1 MYKAINIKW
10 KTDGCEVDIPNEVDI
25 PERFIDKDGVDEES
39 VSDWLS
45 DTFGWLT
52 DGFEIVDECKAL
64 FYKICKPIPTYA
76 LSDEIGL
83 DTETSYILN
92 LETKE
97 NYLIAKEYL
106 KSLYCS
112 SKDIEEYI
120 GKKIIV
126 ELYCNGG
133 DEWWFCNHGTIEEYF
148 INAKITL
155 KRYMSDIKW

>member
-1 MYKAINIKW
+1 MLNI
-10 KTDGCEVDIPNEVDI
+10 EFN
-25 PERFIDKDGVDEES
+25 
-39 VSDWLS
+39 
-45 DTFGWLT
+45 
-52 DGFEIVDECKAL
+52 
-64 FYKICKPIPTYA
+64 KICKPIPTYA

-106 KSLYCS
+106 KSLHCS
-112 SKDIEEYI
+112 RQDIEKYI

-126 ELYCNGG
+126 ELYCNGR
-133 DEWWFCNHGTIEEYF
+133 DEWWFCNHGTVEEYF

-155 KRYMSDIKW
+155 ERYMSNITW

>member
-1 MYKAINIKW
+1 MKAINIKW
-10 KTDGCEVDIPNEVDI
+10 VTDGYEVELPNEVDI
-25 PERFIDKDGVDEES
+25 PERFVNENEVDVEA

-45 DTFGWLT
+45 DMSGWLH
-52 DGFEIVDECKAL
+52 DGFEIVDECKTL
-64 FYKICKPIPTYA
+64 FDKICKPIPTYA

-112 SKDIEEYI
+112 SQDIEEYI

-133 DEWWFCNHGTIEEYF
+133 VNGGFVIME
-148 INAKITL
+148 L
-155 KRYMSDIKW
+155 

>member
-1 MYKAINIKW
+1 MLNI
-10 KTDGCEVDIPNEVDI
+10 
-25 PERFIDKDGVDEES
+25 EE
-39 VSDWLS
+39 
-45 DTFGWLT
+45 FN
-52 DGFEIVDECKAL
+52 
-64 FYKICKPIPTYA
+64 KICKPIPTYA

-106 KSLYCS
+106 KSLCCS
-112 SKDIEEYI
+112 SQDIEKYI

-126 ELYCNGG
+126 EFYCNGG
-133 DEWWFCNHGTIEEYF
+133 NEWWFGNHGTVEEYF

-155 KRYMSDIKW
+155 ERYMSDIKW

>member
-1 MYKAINIKW
+1 MKAINIKW
-10 KTDGCEVDIPNEVDI
+10 VTDGYEVELPNEVDI
-25 PERFIDKDGVDEES
+25 PERFVNENEVDVEA

-45 DTFGWLT
+45 DMSGWLH

-64 FYKICKPIPTYA
+64 FDKICKPIPTYA
-76 LSDEIGL
+76 LSDEIGS

-112 SKDIEEYI
+112 SQDIEEYI

-133 DEWWFCNHGTIEEYF
+133 DEWWFCNHGTVEEYF

-155 KRYMSDIKW
+155 GRYISNIKW

>member
-1 MYKAINIKW
+1 MKAINIKW
-10 KTDGCEVDIPNEVDI
+10 VTDGYEVELPNEVDI
-25 PERFIDKDGVDEES
+25 PERFVNENEVDVEA

-45 DTFGWLT
+45 DMSGWLH

-64 FYKICKPIPTYA
+64 FDKICKPIPTYA
-76 LSDEIGL
+76 LSDEIGS
-83 DTETSYILN
+83 DT
-92 LETKE
+92 ETKE

-112 SKDIEEYI
+112 SQDIEEYI

-133 DEWWFCNHGTIEEYF
+133 DEWWFCNHGTVEEYF

-155 KRYMSDIKW
+155 GRYISNIKW

>member
-10 KTDGCEVDIPNEVDI
+10 ETDGCEVDLPNEVNI

-39 VSDWLS
+39 VADWLS
-45 DTFGWLT
+45 YTFEYVH
-52 DGFEIVDECKAL
+52 DGFEIVDECKTL
-64 FYKICKPIPTYA
+64 FNKICKPIPTYA
-76 LSDEIGL
+76 LTNEIGL

-106 KSLYCS
+106 KSLHCS
-112 SKDIEEYI
+112 SQDIEGDI
-120 GKKIIV
+120 GKKIII
-126 ELYCNGG
+126 ELYYNGG
-133 DEWWFCNHGTIEEYF
+133 NEWWFCNHGTVEEYF

-155 KRYMSDIKW
+155 ERYMSNIKW